1 MKKDSQGTKKAEE
14 DLKRKARADRF
25 FLVYFVFKK
34 RVKFLTGFIFHS
46 GLGFLLKLITLRKRL
61 RRKLGLLALG
71 KILKLILL
79 KMINAK
85 LGRLGT

>member
-1 MKKDSQGTKKAEE
+1 MFGSKE
-14 DLKRKARADRF
+14 DE
-25 FLVYFVFKK
+25 
-34 RVKFLTGFIFHS
+34 FLTGFMFHS

-85 LGRLGT
+85 LEHSGTFLLASWIILVLEVFLK